1 MLSVWKRSLTHISAH
16 EAAYKAG
23 VLHRDI
29 SAGNIM
35 IVDKGEPNI
44 TGGILIDW
52 DLCKIVNP
60 EDKRTSA
67 RQFRRTVSECEAPL
81 ILE

>member
-1 MLSVWKRSLTHISAH
+1 
-16 EAAYKAG
+16 
-23 VLHRDI
+23 
-29 SAGNIM
+29 M

-67 RQFRRTVSECEAPL
+67 CQFRCTVSKCEVPL